1 MKYGKNLTLL
11 LTGILIGIVLAG
23 PAVTAAVQKVTAQ
36 QSEQEIY
43 VDGQRVTMEAYLIN
57 DNNYVKLRDVGKA
70 VDFNVYWD
78 GTVQMD
84 RHKSYTGK
92 APLATEDLTRNENVK
107 ITEAE
112 ARKIALMD
120 AGLGEEEIRF
130 LPTEYDWEDGAPVYE
145 IEFFYDATKY
155 EFDIS
160 MTTGDILSCS
170 RKMKP
175 AAPVNNVLNDVATPG
190 SGEEAAINAALSHAG
205 LRRDEV
211 ARLEVEVDDEDGRQ
225 VYEVEFYV
233 ESTEYSYDIDAV
245 SYEIVS
251 WEKETR

>member
-11 LTGILIGIVLAG
+11 LTGILIGSVFAG
-23 PAVTAAVQKVTAQ
+23 PAVTAAVQKVTGQ

-43 VDGQRVTMEAYLIN
+43 VDGQRVAMEAYLIN

-78 GTVQMD
+78 GTVQMN
-84 RHKSYTGK
+84 RHKSYTGE
-92 APLATEDLTRNENVK
+92 APLAAEDLARNENIN
-107 ITEAE
+107 ITEVE
-112 ARKIALMD
+112 ARQIALTD
-120 AGLGEEEIRF
+120 AGLREEEVRF
-130 LPTEYDWEDGAPVYE
+130 LPTEYDREDGIPVYE
-145 IEFFYDATKY
+145 IEFFHNATKY

-170 RKMKP
+170 REMKP
-175 AAPVNNVLNDVATPG
+175 AAPENNVPNDVASPG
-190 SGEEAAINAALSHAG
+190 SAEEAAINAALSHAG
-205 LRRDEV
+205 LQRDEV
-211 ARLEVEVDDEDGRQ
+211 ARLEVESDFENGRQ

-233 ESTEYSYDIDAV
+233 GSVEYSYDIDAA

-251 WEKETR
+251 WEKENH